1 VGTAVLVA
9 EVPIATPTTLLG
21 DIGGTNAR
29 FALLAEGKLGTIVPL
44 PVAEHANAIEA
55 ISHFLS
61 HHAGSLVPSA
71 AILAIAGPVVGDRC
85 VILNSQWVIDA
96 SELRAAYGFEKVR
109 LLNDFEALA
118 WALPHLTASDAFT
131 IGDGRAAP
139 DAPMVVLGPGTG
151 LGVAAVV
158 PTTQGRVVI
167 ASEGGHATLPA
178 VSARE
183 AAVIGKLREQFGHVS
198 AERALSGPG
207 LENLYRAIAVLDAVT
222 VEERGAEA
230 ITQAA
235 IDGTCPVSR
244 AAVDMFCAMLGTV
257 ASDLALIFRAQGG
270 IYIAGGIAPR
280 ILDFITRSEF
290 RARFVAKGRYRNYL
304 AAIPTSVIL
313 RPDVAFLGLQSLL
326 ECESKCS
333 VPT

>member
-1 VGTAVLVA
+1 
-9 EVPIATPTTLLG
+9 LLG

-29 FALLAEGKLGTIVPL
+29 FALLAEGKLGPIAQL
-44 PVAEHANAIEA
+44 AVAEHANVIEA
-55 ISHFLS
+55 LSQFISCY
-61 HHAGSLVPSA
+61 AVGPAPSA
-71 AILAIAGPVVGDRC
+71 AILAVAGPVEGDRC

-109 LLNDFEALA
+109 LLNDFEAVA
-118 WALPHLTASDAFT
+118 WALPHLTAGDVFT

-207 LENLYRAIAVLDAVT
+207 LENLYRTIAFLDAVT
-222 VEERGAEA
+222 VEERSAED

-235 IDGTCPVSR
+235 INGTCPVSR
-244 AAVDMFCAMLGTV
+244 AALDMFCAMLGTV
-257 ASDLALIFRAQGG
+257 AGDLALIFRAQGG
-270 IYIAGGIAPR
+270 VYIAGGVAPR
-280 ILDFITRSEF
+280 ILNFITRSEF

-326 ECESKCS
+326 ECESKS
-333 VPT
+333 SAPI